1 LAWLAS
7 DNQLWRATMDTKRE
21 ALAEL
26 STLRDAARV
35 RAHLL
40 GLEARERWTVLE
52 AALLQAEHKLEQG
65 AETLSEAVRDA
76 GHDLF
81 QSVRAFIQVDA
92 GLSAP
97 ARLVMTS
104 PVMTCS
110 PLDDVNDVAQLFW
123 DTNCGSLPVVDAAGL
138 LQGMLTDRDICM
150 AAYTQGRR
158 LPDISV
164 DSAMSRCVHAVSP
177 DDTLQRVLEIM
188 ADVQVHHVPVVDDSR
203 KVVGI
208 ISITDVARW
217 VQSSPKRS
225 DELRAAALSAVVAIS
240 APATAIAPA
249 TVEQ

>member
-1 LAWLAS
+1 MS
-7 DNQLWRATMDTKRE
+7 TKRE

-26 STLRDAARV
+26 SSLRDAARL
-35 RAHLL
+35 RAHLF
-40 GLEARERWTVLE
+40 GMEAGERWTVLE
-52 AALLQAEHKLEQG
+52 AALLQVEHALDQS
-65 AETLSEAVRDA
+65 AETLSATLRDA

-81 QSVRAFIQVDA
+81 RSVRAFLQVHT
-92 GLSAP
+92 GLAAP

-110 PLDDVNDVAQLFW
+110 PRDDVNDVAQLFW
-123 DTNCGSLPVVDAAGL
+123 DTSCGSAPVVDEAGV

-164 DSAMSRCVHAVSP
+164 ESAMSRSVHAVTP
-177 DDTLQRVLEIM
+177 EDTLQRVLEIM
-188 ADVQVHHVPVVDDSR
+188 SEAQVHHVPVVDDAR

-225 DELRAAALSAVVAIS
+225 DNRRSIDFALHAGTASVEKLVVTSREAAGNQPELVIT
-240 APATAIAPA
+240 P
-249 TVEQ
+249 